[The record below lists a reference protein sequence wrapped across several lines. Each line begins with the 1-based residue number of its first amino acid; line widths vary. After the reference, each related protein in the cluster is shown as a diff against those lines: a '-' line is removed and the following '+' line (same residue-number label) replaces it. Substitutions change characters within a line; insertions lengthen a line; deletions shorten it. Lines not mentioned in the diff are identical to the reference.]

1 MLNLFFQGKTSA
13 RRAVGWKVKYYIK
26 WAASVIIAI
35 PCAPFYIFY
44 ASFKNIFY
52 KFKHSTAAEKNV
64 FRQQLEQSEYEL
76 GSVRAFEAGVESS
89 GQLIL
94 QVWLLTSSMGLL
106 R

>member
-1 MLNLFFQGKTSA
+1 MTW
-13 RRAVGWKVKYYIK
+13 AV
-26 WAASVIIAI
+26 SVIIAI